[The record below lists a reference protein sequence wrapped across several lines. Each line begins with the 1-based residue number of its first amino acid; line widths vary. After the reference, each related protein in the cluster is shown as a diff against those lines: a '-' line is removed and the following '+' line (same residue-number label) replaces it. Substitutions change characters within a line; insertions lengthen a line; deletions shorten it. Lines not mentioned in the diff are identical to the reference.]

1 MTVKQKDTSA
11 MPCFSAC
18 LLLTKVNNRMRRMN
32 IDTASKA
39 LFAQSKF
46 ISRPK

>member
-1 MTVKQKDTSA
+1 MTVKQKTPST
-11 MPCFSAC
+11 MTCFSAC

-32 IDTASKA
+32 IDSTSRA
-39 LFAQSKF
+39 LFAQSKC